1 MLTKEQWEAKRQA
14 RYERLVAAA
23 ERAEQE
29 SKSAYKQSDQMASMI
44 PLGQPILVGHHS
56 EKADRRYRER
66 IHQKMRKGWDL
77 HKKSERLAAR
87 AKAVADN
94 RAIFT
99 DDPTATE
106 QIEAKIAKLEKR
118 QEIMKAVNKLIRK
131 GDRPDIREALVK
143 MGFTETQVSKLFI
156 PDWVGR
162 IGFPSYKITNNG
174 ANIRNLK
181 ERLIHVAKVHDQSG
195 ETETLVGDIR
205 IVINRDINRL
215 QIFFPGK
222 PASIIRDQLKSH
234 GFHWSPSE
242 GAWQRMMSSDAD
254 YWAKQIVKGI
264 GINQ

>member
-1 MLTKEQWEAKRQA
+1 MLTKEEWEAKRQR
-14 RYERLVAAA
+14 RYERLLAAA
-23 ERAEQE
+23 DRAEQE
-29 SKSAYKQSDQMASMI
+29 SKSAYKQSDQMASVI
-44 PLGQPILVGHHS
+44 PMGQPILVGHYS

-77 HKKSERLAAR
+77 HEKSERLAAR

-118 QEIMKAVNKLIRK
+118 HEIMKAANKLIRK
-131 GDRPDIREALVK
+131 GDREALVE

-156 PDWVGR
+156 PDFMGR
-162 IGFPSYKITNNG
+162 IGFPSYEITNNG
-174 ANIRNLK
+174 ANIRRLK
-181 ERLIHVAKVHDQSG
+181 ERLIKVEKVHQLSG

-222 PASIIRDQLKSH
+222 PSSGIRDQLKRH

-242 GAWQRMMSSDAD
+242 GAWQRMMSSDAE
-254 YWAKQIVKGI
+254 YWANQIVKGI
-264 GINQ
+264 GSNL